1 MADKYEVLY
10 SRVTFAGS
18 PCEKGIVISTPENGW
33 IWLKDRRKETIE
45 KGQVP
50 ASEDQAD
57 EEWPDNIFG
66 ALQGT
71 PRAHH

>member
-50 ASEDQAD
+50 ASKIKQMKSGQ
-57 EEWPDNIFG
+57 ITYLG
-66 ALQGT
+66 LY
-71 PRAHH
+71 